1 MITIFTDGGSR
12 GNPGPAA
19 TGAYV
24 TDEKGNILY
33 AEGKR
38 IGIATNNVAEYM
50 AVIDALSWL
59 SEHKN
64 EIVMPIM
71 FFMDSLLV
79 VSQIQGVYRVRT
91 QHIGDLL
98 AIVRKLEKEISLHI
112 IYRHVRREKNKQ
124 ADRLVNMALD
134 NIT

>member
-71 FFMDSLLV
+71 FLWIHYLWFLK
-79 VSQIQGVYRVRT
+79 YRVYT
-91 QHIGDLL
+91 G
-98 AIVRKLEKEISLHI
+98 
-112 IYRHVRREKNKQ
+112 
-124 ADRLVNMALD
+124 
-134 NIT
+134 